1 MALLMANTSNV
12 KEMKNGR
19 PESVLLKDKTGATEG
34 TLPNC
39 AIVSVGDVVEGDHVR
54 EAKALAATNAAG
66 KFVVVAPEINVEQ
79 YRTVD
84 GQIGKFVLEVGETY
98 TAYQLSV
105 LDRLEYSDA
114 YFKDATALK
123 VGDKVNVQQKDA
135 NGARFAKADTG
146 GAMRIVS
153 IVPLWL
159 PVMLAPNLATGQ
171 GSGKTAKL
179 MPESCKM
186 IKVEVEQ

>member
-54 EAKALAATNAAG
+54 EAKALAATNAVG
-66 KFVVVAPEINVEQ
+66 KFVVVAPEINVQQ

-84 GQIGKFVLEVGETY
+84 NDIAKFALEAGEVY
-98 TAYQLSV
+98 TAYELQLR
-105 LDRLEYSDA
+105 DRLEFSEA
-114 YFKDATALK
+114 YFATLPAAGQAVNIADNGKLTAAADNGCLK
-123 VGDKVNVQQKDA
+123 VISVREQRMPMVVKSDG
-135 NGARFAKADTG
+135 T
-146 GAMRIVS
+146 MMTSS
-153 IVPLWL
+153 I
-159 PVMLAPNLATGQ
+159 
-171 GSGKTAKL
+171 
-179 MPESCKM
+179 KM
-186 IKVEVEQ
+186 VKVEVVK